1 MAEPKQKTT
10 KKSPSSKAKAPSEN
24 VKNAKTKAAAAAE
37 PAKVT
42 AGAKKVK
49 PAGQAVGA
57 GPAAEAK
64 NTVAAT
70 KSSGSGT
77 SRPSGASGVFQI
89 KLVRSLIGSSPHQ
102 RAVIAGLGLRRL
114 NQIVTRKDTREI
126 RGMVAKV
133 PHLVDILA

>member
-1 MAEPKQKTT
+1 MT
-10 KKSPSSKAKAPSEN
+10 KKSPSSKTKAPAKKEAATVAARPAKA
-24 VKNAKTKAAAAAE
+24 
-37 PAKVT
+37 T
-42 AGAKKVK
+42 AGAKEVT

-57 GPAAEAK
+57 GSAVDAK
-64 NTVAAT
+64 GTVAAT
-70 KSSGSGT
+70 KTTGT
-77 SRPSGASGVFQI
+77 SRGSGVFQI

-102 RAVIAGLGLRRL
+102 RAVVAGLGLRRL

>member
-1 MAEPKQKTT
+1 MTKKTT
-10 KKSPSSKAKAPSEN
+10 KKSPSSKTKAPAKPAKPAKKEAATAARPAKA
-24 VKNAKTKAAAAAE
+24 
-37 PAKVT
+37 T
-42 AGAKKVK
+42 AGAKEVK
-49 PAGQAVGA
+49 PAGQTVGA
-57 GPAAEAK
+57 GPAASAK

-70 KSSGSGT
+70 KT
-77 SRPSGASGVFQI
+77 SRTSGPSGVFQI

-102 RAVIAGLGLRRL
+102 RAVVAGLGLRRL

>member
-1 MAEPKQKTT
+1 MTKKTT
-10 KKSPSSKAKAPSEN
+10 KKSPSSRTKAPAKKEAAIEAARSAKA
-24 VKNAKTKAAAAAE
+24 
-37 PAKVT
+37 T
-42 AGAKKVK
+42 AGGKEVK

-64 NTVAAT
+64 KTVSAT
-70 KSSGSGT
+70 KT
-77 SRPSGASGVFQI
+77 SGASGVFQI

-102 RAVIAGLGLRRL
+102 RAVVAGLGLRRL

>member
-1 MAEPKQKTT
+1 MTKKTT
-10 KKSPSSKAKAPSEN
+10 KKSPSSRTKAPAKKEAAIEAARSAKA
-24 VKNAKTKAAAAAE
+24 
-37 PAKVT
+37 T
-42 AGAKKVK
+42 AGAKEVK

-64 NTVAAT
+64 KTVSAT
-70 KSSGSGT
+70 KT
-77 SRPSGASGVFQI
+77 SGASGVFQI

-102 RAVIAGLGLRRL
+102 RAVVAGLGLRRL